1 MDGPLLMAS
10 LDQPSGITADRDK
23 PYFADSEASAIRSA
37 DFISSGLVS
46 TIVGEGLFVFG
57 DVDGSG
63 EAVRL
68 QHPLGIEFHEGV
80 LYIADTY
87 NNKVKKVFP
96 GTQKGLNCLGSG
108 EPGHRDGGPDEAWFY
123 EPGDVSIAAGKL
135 YVADTNNH
143 AIPGSRSGHG
153 RRHHPGAKG
162 PIA

>member
-1 MDGPLLMAS
+1 M
-10 LDQPSGITADRDK
+10 
-23 PYFADSEASAIRSA
+23 
-37 DFISSGLVS
+37 
-46 TIVGEGLFVFG
+46 FG

-96 GTQKGLNCLGSG
+96 GTQTVQTFLGSG
-108 EPGHRDGGPDEAWFY
+108 EAGNREGGPDEVRFY
-123 EPGDVSIAAGKL
+123 EPGDVSMAAGKL

-143 AIPGSRSGHG
+143 AIRVADLDT
-153 RRHHPGAKG
+153 GAVTTLELQG
-162 PIA
+162 L